1 MLMVY
6 SIPIGLHVSD
16 IISVVLPDSQS
27 ERLNHLARQLDR
39 TQSETASMLLDEAL
53 RMVDHP
59 HVVFRNSAVGRQPY
73 VSGTGLAVWE
83 MVWLARAYHH
93 DVTEVAGHLE
103 IAPELVEAGLQYA
116 RRFPHE
122 IDSAIEDQAT
132 YDRAKIQ
139 AMLPHLEVVTVP
151 DAPDIVEQP

>member
-1 MLMVY
+1 M
-6 SIPIGLHVSD
+6 SG

-27 ERLNHLARQLDR
+27 ERLNHLARQLNR
-39 TQSETASMLLDEAL
+39 SQSETASMLLDEAL

-59 HVVFRNSAVGRQPY
+59 HVVFRNSALGRQAF

-83 MVWLARAYHH
+83 MVWLARAYHNE
-93 DVTEVAGHLE
+93 VTAVAGHLE

-116 RRFPHE
+116 HHFPQE
-122 IDSAIEDQAT
+122 IEAAIEDQAT

-139 AMLPHLEVVTVP
+139 AMLPHLEIVTVP
-151 DAPDIVEQP
+151 DDPDIVEHP